1 VRPHPVGAPGA
12 RIGQPQHR
20 VRLQHEPQHRLGRRR
35 LPGESDGGVDI
46 GGEELYG
53 AAVGVYGEALPGE
66 ERGVE
71 RVEAHGDPEG
81 LGPARRRGDAAPVP
95 GGLVERDQATGIG
108 LELLEVGLP
117 RLVGTRLGH
126 GDLAVD
132 VEERRRLAVHQRE
145 RIHRP
150 RDPLR
155 LEVELG
161 ADAADEAGRGLEAER
176 RPGEGA
182 LLPLEQPG
190 EAHGAALTEVVLAG
204 ETVDRGGGDR
214 ESGSFL
220 ELGAHLRHATLEE
233 GVRARELHLPRCV
246 VDGVVRAAGQQGVAD
261 VQLLAAVAH
270 LEAVERQD
278 RAVAG
283 GGHVGVLA
291 QGEHR
296 WRPLGGEQHPRRAI
310 Q

>member
-1 VRPHPVGAPGA
+1 M
-12 RIGQPQHR
+12 
-20 VRLQHEPQHRLGRRR
+20 
-35 LPGESDGGVDI
+35 
-46 GGEELYG
+46 
-53 AAVGVYGEALPGE
+53 
-66 ERGVE
+66 
-71 RVEAHGDPEG
+71 
-81 LGPARRRGDAAPVP
+81 
-95 GGLVERDQATGIG
+95 
-108 LELLEVGLP
+108 
-117 RLVGTRLGH
+117 
-126 GDLAVD
+126 
-132 VEERRRLAVHQRE
+132 
-145 RIHRP
+145 
-150 RDPLR
+150 
-155 LEVELG
+155 ELG

-182 LLPLEQPG
+182 LLPLKQPG

-214 ESGSFL
+214 ESGSLL